1 MAQEYSLNR
10 TSVRHDES
18 LHRKRAT
25 IFVVPLAGIP
35 AHRISAWPLSG
46 AWRLEGG
53 GGSCR
58 TFRAIAPREEGGE
71 VSLRIWRGHGVV
83 FRAGAPAEAGR
94 VAAFS
99 LTFVLSFSNTASPP
113 RDRRRFPLQG
123 NSLPPPW
130 HLTTLPPSHRRS
142 PRWRTPTMT
151 ITLRRSIRW
160 RHSTRREEGVAANKG
175 LLPAICE
182 GVVSHDYSYLPS
194 PQTFPALP
202 PAFALCHFW
211 LEPPVI
217 AAAPPPSPTPHF
229 PPACP
234 PRVLPTSSAGP
245 PIRRLCRPPP
255 PPFHLAS

>member
-99 LTFVLSFSNTASPP
+99 LTFVLSFSEY
-113 RDRRRFPLQG
+113 RF
-123 NSLPPPW
+123 
-130 HLTTLPPSHRRS
+130 
-142 PRWRTPTMT
+142 
-151 ITLRRSIRW
+151 
-160 RHSTRREEGVAANKG
+160 
-175 LLPAICE
+175 
-182 GVVSHDYSYLPS
+182 
-194 PQTFPALP
+194 
-202 PAFALCHFW
+202 
-211 LEPPVI
+211 
-217 AAAPPPSPTPHF
+217 
-229 PPACP
+229 
-234 PRVLPTSSAGP
+234 SSAGP
-245 PIRRLCRPPP
+245 AAVPPP
-255 PPFHLAS
+255 REFSSPPVAPHDAAPLPQALSAMADTNDDYHFAEEHSLAPFHEARGGGGSEQGTAPCDLRRGGLP